1 LKKFHDDTINPKRSS
16 MAINLALSK
25 RFSLASKIDPEAFQ
39 AK

>member
-1 LKKFHDDTINPKRSS
+1 